1 MEAILINTERIS
13 DADEAWRDGYI
24 QAIKDF
30 GIWKD
35 GVQRIGCL
43 ETPIKEII
51 ARLDSAQVSGK

>member
-1 MEAILINTERIS
+1 MIDINPERIS
-13 DADEAWRDGYI
+13 DGDEGWVDGYI
-24 QAIKDF
+24 QAIKDY

-51 ARLDSAQVSGK
+51 AKLN